1 MALRPTKP
9 KKKKNPFR
17 LSSDRQPEIEKA
29 NQRKRSRRYGGPP
42 GIERPPKRMNPLGPR
57 KGIPPGMGPYKPFPK
72 KGIEEFLKGLEE
84 RKKKTP
90 RLKLTPTIREKLK
103 RLKEQLKRKS

>member
-29 NQRKRSRRYGGPP
+29 NKRKRSLSFGRPP
-42 GIERPPKRMNPLGPR
+42 GIEKPPKYAIP
-57 KGIPPGMGPYKPFPK
+57 KGMEPYRPMPTPGIKRFLDQLEK
-72 KGIEEFLKGLEE
+72 KKKKGLEP
-84 RKKKTP
+84 TP
-90 RLKLTPTIREKLK
+90 AQIK
-103 RLKEQLKRKS
+103 RLKDLKKKLLRKK

>member
-29 NQRKRSRRYGGPP
+29 NERKRSRRFGRPP
-42 GIERPPKRMNPLGPR
+42 GTEKPPKRMIPLGPR
-57 KGIPPGMGPYKPFPK
+57 KSIPPGMGPYKPMPK
-72 KGIEEFLKGLEE
+72 KGIEEFLKRLEEKKKKGLEP
-84 RKKKTP
+84 TP
-90 RLKLTPTIREKLK
+90 AQTERLKNLK
-103 RLKEQLKRKS
+103 KNLLRQK

>member
-29 NQRKRSRRYGGPP
+29 NQRKRSRRYIAPP
-42 GIERPPKRMNPLGPR
+42 GIEKPPKYSIP
-57 KGIPPGMGPYKPFPK
+57 KGMEPYRPTPAPGIKRFLDELEK
-72 KGIEEFLKGLEE
+72 KKKKGLEPTPAQIE
-84 RKKKTP
+84 RLKNLKKKLL
-90 RLKLTPTIREKLK
+90 RQK
-103 RLKEQLKRKS
+103 

>member
-17 LSSDRQPEIEKA
+17 LSSDRQPEIAKA
-29 NQRKRSRRYGGPP
+29 NERRTPGSRKLGPMLP
-42 GIERPPKRMNPLGPR
+42 KPPKRMIPLGPR

-72 KGIEEFLKGLEE
+72 KGIEEIF
-84 RKKKTP
+84 KK
-90 RLKLTPTIREKLK
+90 IRRATEKNAK
-103 RLKEQLKRKS
+103 IKINSNA

>member
-29 NQRKRSRRYGGPP
+29 NERKRSRRFGRPP
-42 GIERPPKRMNPLGPR
+42 STEKPPKRMIPLGPR
-57 KGIPPGMGPYKPFPK
+57 KSIPPGMGPYKPMPK
-72 KGIEEFLKGLEE
+72 KGIEEFLKRLEE
-84 RKKKTP
+84 QQKKTP

>member
-29 NQRKRSRRYGGPP
+29 NQRKRSRRFGRPP
-42 GIERPPKRMNPLGPR
+42 GSFEPPKYAIPRGPR
-57 KGIPPGMGPYKPFPK
+57 RVPGMEPYRPMPTPGIKRFLDQLEK
-72 KGIEEFLKGLEE
+72 KKKKGLEP
-84 RKKKTP
+84 TP
-90 RLKLTPTIREKLK
+90 AQIERLKKLKEKLT
-103 RLKEQLKRKS
+103 RKS

>member
-17 LSSDRQPEIEKA
+17 LSSDRQPEIAKA
-29 NQRKRSRRYGGPP
+29 NERRTPGSRKLGPMLP
-42 GIERPPKRMNPLGPR
+42 KPPKRMTPLGPR
-57 KGIPPGMGPYKPFPK
+57 KSIPPGMGPYKPFPK
-72 KGIEEFLKGLEE
+72 KGIEEFLKRLEE
-84 RKKKTP
+84 QQKKTP

>member
-29 NQRKRSRRYGGPP
+29 NQRKRSRRFGRPP
-42 GIERPPKRMNPLGPR
+42 GSFEPPKYAIPRGPR
-57 KGIPPGMGPYKPFPK
+57 RVPGMEPYRPMPK
-72 KGIEEFLKGLEE
+72 KGIEEFLKRLEEKKKKGLEP
-84 RKKKTP
+84 TP
-90 RLKLTPTIREKLK
+90 AQTERLKNLK
-103 RLKEQLKRKS
+103 KNLLRQK

>member
-29 NQRKRSRRYGGPP
+29 NQRKRSRRFGRPP
-42 GIERPPKRMNPLGPR
+42 GIEKPPKYAIP
-57 KGIPPGMGPYKPFPK
+57 KGMEPYRPMPK
-72 KGIEEFLKGLEE
+72 KGIEEFLKKLEEKKKKGLEP
-84 RKKKTP
+84 TP
-90 RLKLTPTIREKLK
+90 AQTERLKNLK
-103 RLKEQLKRKS
+103 KNLLRQK

>member
-29 NQRKRSRRYGGPP
+29 NQRKRSRRFGRPP
-42 GIERPPKRMNPLGPR
+42 GIEKPPKYAIPRGPR
-57 KGIPPGMGPYKPFPK
+57 RVPGMEPYRPMPTPGIKRFLDQLEKKKK
-72 KGIEEFLKGLEE
+72 KGLK
-84 RKKKTP
+84 
-90 RLKLTPTIREKLK
+90 K
-103 RLKEQLKRKS
+103 RGSSD